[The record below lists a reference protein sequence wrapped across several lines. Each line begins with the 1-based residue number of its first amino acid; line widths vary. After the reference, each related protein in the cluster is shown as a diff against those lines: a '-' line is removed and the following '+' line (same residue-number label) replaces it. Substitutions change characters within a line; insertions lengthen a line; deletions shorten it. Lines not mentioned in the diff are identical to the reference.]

1 MKKDAATY
9 AALIFTVLFW
19 GLSFIGTKIALTSFS
34 PFVCM
39 FLRFGL
45 AACFFIFIFMRYGFP
60 KINPR
65 DHKKLILTAV
75 FEPGLYFAFET
86 IGLTYTSASE
96 ASIILALVPVTVM
109 IFAHFFLRETISRT
123 GVFGI
128 ILSLIGIY
136 ILVTGDSGLRLTFNG
151 SFLGDLLILGSVLS
165 ASLYMVLARDL
176 GKTLSSLEITG
187 LQVIYGA
194 VLFAPAFFIKLP
206 GISWQEVSQQSIG
219 AIVFLAVFCTI
230 AAFFMYNY
238 ALTRIEASRAS
249 VFINGIPVIT
259 AIGAWIIL
267 GERLT
272 QLQIVGGIVVLLAVF
287 TANWH
292 TEQHNAVPT
301 EQKDFIS

>member
-45 AACFFIFIFMRYGFP
+45 ASSFFIIIFLRYGFP
-60 KINPR
+60 QISRAN
-65 DHKKLILTAV
+65 HKKLILTAV

-86 IGLTYTSASE
+86 YGLTYTSASE
-96 ASIILALVPVTVM
+96 ASIILALVPVTVL
-109 IFAHFFLRETISRT
+109 IFARFMIKENIQQKRVL
-123 GVFGI
+123 GI
-128 ILSLIGIY
+128 FLSLIGI
-136 ILVTGDSGLRLTFNG
+136 IMLVFGGSGSDISKGG
-151 SFLGDLLILGSVLS
+151 SLLGNLLIFGAVVS

-176 GKTLSSLEITG
+176 GKTLSSLDITG

-194 VLFAPAFFIKLP
+194 ILFAPAFFIKLP
-206 GISWQEVSQQSIG
+206 EIHWQEVSPQSLA
-219 AIVFLAVFCTI
+219 AIVFLSVFCTI
-230 AAFFMYNY
+230 AGFFLYNY

-249 VFINGIPVIT
+249 IFINGIPVIT
-259 AIGAWIIL
+259 AIGAWFIL

-272 QLQIVGGIVVLLAVF
+272 LIQMAGGIIVLAAVLITNWPENSPKSLDVNLAD
-287 TANWH
+287 N
-292 TEQHNAVPT
+292 PG
-301 EQKDFIS
+301 